1 MGIMIGDRI
10 QLPNG
15 LGAENTYGSFGPSE
29 IHIEKVENDENDND
43 NDNGLKQ
50 YRIYGRAM
58 IWSSEQYRIEGRP
71 PIDMV
76 SIQVVLPESS
86 LNNNIYYLLYSEWKS
101 KYTNTTDLI

>member
-1 MGIMIGDRI
+1 
-10 QLPNG
+10 
-15 LGAENTYGSFGPSE
+15 
-29 IHIEKVENDENDND
+29 
-43 NDNGLKQ
+43 
-50 YRIYGRAM
+50 M

-86 LNNNIYYLLYSEWKS
+86 LINNIYYLLYSEWKS